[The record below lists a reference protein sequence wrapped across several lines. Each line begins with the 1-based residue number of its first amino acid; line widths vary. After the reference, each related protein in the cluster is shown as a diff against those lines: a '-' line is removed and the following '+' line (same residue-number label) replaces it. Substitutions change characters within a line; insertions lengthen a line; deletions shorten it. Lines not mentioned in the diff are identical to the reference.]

1 MRFGSREICN
11 VVFKAKTN
19 QKIGKTTFVAGQ
31 PVLYIDSATASSL
44 EGSAEQTYAQ
54 GGRGNSRLITW
65 EGDKTLTFSVT
76 DALLSPIGFSILS
89 GAGLFQGETK
99 QKVHVPM
106 SHYASISKSVVTESG
121 TSTPI
126 YFIDVDEYAGTD
138 KVLGDAPFYAVTAS
152 GGSID
157 GLIIGGLTVK
167 NTAKDSTGR
176 VVDNIDPEKVYTYE
190 NSITIDP
197 DTFTVGDDDD
207 AEIENY
213 VGKQVF
219 VSYYIEKGSDVVTEL
234 QIDAEHFAGNY
245 YVEAETLFR
254 REDNGYDMP
263 AIITL
268 PNVKIQSN
276 FTFSM
281 SSSGDPSKTNCLAA

>member
-19 QKIGKTTFVAGQ
+19 QKIGKTEFVAGQ

-54 GGRGNSRLITW
+54 GGRGNTRLITW

-89 GAGLFQGETK
+89 GAGLFQGTAG

-106 SHYASISKSVVTESG
+106 SHYASVSSDGK
-121 TSTPI
+121 
-126 YFIDVDEYAGTD
+126 IDLSEYAGTD
-138 KVLGDAPFYAVTAS
+138 KVIVDAPFYVVEAS

-157 GLIIGGLTVK
+157 GKVIEGVTVTSTEGTGDNVGKYTTVVTLTGG
-167 NTAKDSTGR
+167 SSS
-176 VVDNIDPEKVYTYE
+176 P
-190 NSITIDP
+190 
-197 DTFTVGDDDD
+197 
-207 AEIENY
+207 Y